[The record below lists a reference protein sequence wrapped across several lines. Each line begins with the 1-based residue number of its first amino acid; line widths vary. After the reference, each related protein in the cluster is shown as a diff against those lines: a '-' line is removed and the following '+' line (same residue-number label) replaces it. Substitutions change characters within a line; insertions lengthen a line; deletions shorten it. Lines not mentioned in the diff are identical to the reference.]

1 MRLETFEYS
10 LSDVKKKEKAT
21 NAFILAYEETF
32 NVTLDGCTG
41 CNIERYYRELM
52 NYINHGKMIDKI
64 SIRTK
69 RRYQEKIFTFKRKE
83 EGKKP
88 VNVRRFGNNMTLDF
102 AKGFLKHSTKEEMK
116 HFASHFDKLIIDD
129 FDWANDVKVEEEK
142 PTDVIDITVGNSLD
156 AKTEG
161 DAPVDEG
168 DAPVDEDAKGFD
180 FTDILKVNA
189 IEATKI
195 LKEGEFSKEYL
206 EALLVADERKGIH
219 TVINNLL
226 GNE

>member
-32 NVTLDGCTG
+32 NVTLSGCTG

-64 SIRTK
+64 NLRVK
-69 RRYQEKIFTFKRKE
+69 RRYQEKIFTFKRIE

-88 VNVRRFGNNMTLDF
+88 RNVRRFGNNMTLEF
-102 AKGFLKHSTKEEMK
+102 AKDFLKFSTKEEMK

-129 FDWANDVKVEEEK
+129 YNWTDDVEVKEEK
-142 PTDVIDITVGNSLD
+142 PTDVIDITVGNSPD
-156 AKTEG
+156 VKTEG
-161 DAPVDEG
+161 DAPVDGG
-168 DAPVDEDAKGFD
+168 DAPVDDVPKEFD

-195 LKEGEFSKEYL
+195 LKEGEFSKEFL

>member
-41 CNIERYYRELM
+41 CNIERYYRELI

-102 AKGFLKHSTKEEMK
+102 AKDFLKHSTKEEFK
-116 HFASHFDKLIIDD
+116 KFASHFDKLIIDD
-129 FDWANDVKVEEEK
+129 FDWANDVKVEVEK
-142 PTDVIDITVGNSLD
+142 PANVIDISAG
-156 AKTEG
+156 KK
-161 DAPVDEG
+161 
-168 DAPVDEDAKGFD
+168 EDAKAEEDAVVVDDAKDFD
-180 FTDILKVNA
+180 FTNILKSNA

>member
-32 NVTLDGCTG
+32 NVTLSGCTG

-88 VNVRRFGNNMTLDF
+88 VNVRRFGNNMTLEF

-129 FDWANDVKVEEEK
+129 YNWTDDVEVKEEK
-142 PTDVIDITVGNSLD
+142 PTDVIDITVGNSPD
-156 AKTEG
+156 AKTED

-168 DAPVDEDAKGFD
+168 PKEFD

-195 LKEGEFSKEYL
+195 LKEGEFSKEFL
-206 EALLVADERKGIH
+206 EALLLADERKGIH

>member
-32 NVTLDGCTG
+32 NVTLSGCTG

-64 SIRTK
+64 NLRVK
-69 RRYQEKIFTFKRKE
+69 RRYQEKIFTFKRME

-88 VNVRRFGNNMTLDF
+88 RNVRRFGNNMTLEF

-129 FDWANDVKVEEEK
+129 YNWTDDVEVKEDK
-142 PTDVIDITVGNSLD
+142 PTDVIDITVGNSSD
-156 AKTEG
+156 AKTE
-161 DAPVDEG
+161 D
-168 DAPVDEDAKGFD
+168 DAPVDEDPKEFD

-195 LKEGEFSKEYL
+195 LKEGDFSKEFL
-206 EALLVADERKGIH
+206 EALLLADERKGIH